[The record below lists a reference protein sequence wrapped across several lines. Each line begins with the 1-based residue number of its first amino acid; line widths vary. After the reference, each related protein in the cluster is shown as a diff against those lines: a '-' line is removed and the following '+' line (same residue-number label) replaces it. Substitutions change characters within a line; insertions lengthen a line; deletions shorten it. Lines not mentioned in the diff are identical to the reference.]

1 MAENPNAAEIGYAE
15 ALAELDQILR
25 QLDSA
30 DVDVD
35 QLADQVARGNL
46 LIRVC
51 RERIEAARLQI
62 QDLTGN
68 ELSE

>member
-1 MAENPNAAEIGYAE
+1 MAEDPNAAHIGYAE

-46 LIRVC
+46 LIGVC

-68 ELSE
+68 EITP

>member
-1 MAENPNAAEIGYAE
+1 MAENHDTAQIGYAE

-25 QLDSA
+25 ELDSA

-35 QLADQVARGNL
+35 RLAERVTRANL
-46 LIRVC
+46 LIRAC

-62 QDLTGN
+62 QDLTGT
-68 ELSE
+68 ELTS